1 MEVVHEQVSI
11 AILKNVVLS
20 FQERQGDVFDGVR
33 DRIRTSKGLVRERG
47 SDYLAYSLID
57 AVVDNIFSV
66 LEKIG
71 DGLETL
77 EDETV
82 ENPTTETVHKI
93 HELKKQMILVRKSVW
108 PLREVVS
115 HLERCGSSLIKQE
128 TQVYLRDVYDHLIQI
143 IDSIETNRDVLSG
156 MLDIYLSSTSNRLN
170 EVMKFLTV
178 VGTIF
183 IPLTFISSVYGM
195 NFRYMPE
202 IDQVWGY
209 PLTLVIMSLIA
220 AYMLLYFRRKKWI

>member
-1 MEVVHEQVSI
+1 
-11 AILKNVVLS
+11 
-20 FQERQGDVFDGVR
+20 
-33 DRIRTSKGLVRERG
+33 
-47 SDYLAYSLID
+47 
-57 AVVDNIFSV
+57 
-66 LEKIG
+66 
-71 DGLETL
+71 L